1 MFFEQVDEKNGFFDK
16 NRGEVSYI
24 KKKEKIA
31 KVPPDLASL
40 L

>member
-1 MFFEQVDEKNGFFDK
+1 MKKMGFLIKIGGGF
-16 NRGEVSYI
+16 VY